1 LQEKIIDIQSELF
14 LYFPWQNACLIK
26 KLEQHAV
33 TFSLTPFR
41 ILIVVSFLIV
51 VMVSFEIVLFVF
63 RVNTGR
69 GLAKA
74 SEPFEIRV
82 KEANRRVLVIG
93 DSTGVGTGASDS
105 ADSIAGRIARDYPGT
120 EIVNL
125 AQDGAKVED
134 IPAQLKDFRN
144 GEFDL
149 VLLQVGGND
158 IIRFT
163 DLDRLNDSITEVLRL
178 SSDKGGKVIFM
189 STGNVG
195 LAPVF
200 FPPVSWIYS
209 WRTRKVRA
217 MFMAVSHKEKVE
229 YIDLFKER
237 DEDPFLRDSAT
248 FYAADTLHPGSE
260 GYRLWYEELKRQS
273 SIDMILGPKGIQ
285 KREKIW
291 SPSLV

>member
-1 LQEKIIDIQSELF
+1 MRLPLS
-14 LYFPWQNACLIK
+14 
-26 KLEQHAV
+26 
-33 TFSLTPFR
+33 PFR

-51 VMVSFEIVLFVF
+51 VLVVFEVGLFIS

-74 SEPFEIRV
+74 SVPFEVRI
-82 KEANRRVLVIG
+82 KEANRRVLVVG

-105 ADSIAGRIARDYPGT
+105 ADSVAGRIARDYPGT
-120 EIVNL
+120 EIVNR

-134 IPAQLKDFRN
+134 IFEQLKDFRT

-163 DLDRLNDSITEVLRL
+163 DLEMLKASITGVLKL
-178 SSDKGGKVIFM
+178 AGDKGGDVIFM

-209 WRTRKVRA
+209 WRTRKVREI
-217 MFMAVSHKEKVE
+217 FMAVSRREKNE

-237 DEDPFLRDSAT
+237 DKDPFLRDSAT

-273 SIDMILGPKGIQ
+273 SIDMILGPKGMRG
-285 KREKIW
+285 RENI
-291 SPSLV
+291 

>member
-1 LQEKIIDIQSELF
+1 MII
-14 LYFPWQNACLIK
+14 P
-26 KLEQHAV
+26 
-33 TFSLTPFR
+33 LTPFR

-51 VMVSFEIVLFVF
+51 VLVFFEVSVF
-63 RVNTGR
+63 ISKVNTGR

-74 SEPFEIRV
+74 STPFEVRV
-82 KEANRRVLVIG
+82 KEATRRVLVVG
-93 DSTGVGTGASDS
+93 DSTGVGTGASDA
-105 ADSIAGRIARDYPGT
+105 ADSVAGRIARDYAGT
-120 EIVNL
+120 EIINR

-134 IPAQLKDFRN
+134 IFEQLKDFRT

-163 DLDRLNDSITEVLRL
+163 DLERLKASITGVLQL
-178 SSDKGGKVIFM
+178 AGDKGGVVIFM

-209 WRTRKVRA
+209 WRTRKVREI
-217 MFMAVSHKEKVE
+217 FMAVSRREKIE

-237 DEDPFLRDSAT
+237 NEDPFLRDAAT

-273 SIDMILGPKGIQ
+273 SIEMILGPKGMRGRANI
-285 KREKIW
+285 
-291 SPSLV
+291 

>member
-1 LQEKIIDIQSELF
+1 MTL
-14 LYFPWQNACLIK
+14 P
-26 KLEQHAV
+26 
-33 TFSLTPFR
+33 LTPFR

-51 VMVSFEIVLFVF
+51 AMVSFEIGLFVF

-74 SEPFEIRV
+74 SVPFEVRV
-82 KEANRRVLVIG
+82 KEASRRVLVIG

-105 ADSIAGRIARDYPGT
+105 ADSVAGRIARDYPGT
-120 EIVNL
+120 EIVNR

-134 IPAQLKDFRN
+134 IPEQLKDFRN

-163 DLDRLNDSITEVLRL
+163 DLDRLNDAITEVLHL
-178 SSDKGGKVIFM
+178 SGDKGGKVIFM

-200 FPPVSWIYS
+200 FPPVNWIYS

-217 MFMAVSHKEKVE
+217 IFMAVSCREKIE

-237 DEDPFLRDSAT
+237 DKDPFLRDSAT

-273 SIDMILGPKGIQ
+273 SIDMILGPK
-285 KREKIW
+285 
-291 SPSLV
+291 

>member
-1 LQEKIIDIQSELF
+1 MIL
-14 LYFPWQNACLIK
+14 P
-26 KLEQHAV
+26 
-33 TFSLTPFR
+33 LTPFR
-41 ILIVVSFLIV
+41 ILIIVSFLIV
-51 VMVSFEIVLFVF
+51 LLVAFEISLFISS
-63 RVNTGR
+63 VNKGR
-69 GLAKA
+69 DLAKA
-74 SEPFEIRV
+74 SVPFEVRV

-105 ADSIAGRIARDYPGT
+105 ADSVAGRIARDYPGT
-120 EIVNL
+120 EIVNR

-134 IPAQLKDFRN
+134 IFQQLKDFRN

-149 VLLQVGGND
+149 VFLQIGGND

-178 SSDKGGKVIFM
+178 AGDKGGKVIFM

-200 FPPVSWIYS
+200 FPPVNWIYT
-209 WRTRKVRA
+209 WRTRKVRVI
-217 MFMAVSHKEKVE
+217 FMAVSRREKIE

-237 DEDPFLRDSAT
+237 DEDPFMRDAAI

-260 GYRLWYEELKRQS
+260 GYRLWYEELQIQS
-273 SIDMILGPKGIQ
+273 SIDTILAPK
-285 KREKIW
+285 KM
-291 SPSLV
+291 